1 MQLGLDGK
9 VALVTGASM
18 GIGQAIAARLAQE
31 GGTVVITARNAKG
44 IEDAAKAIIAEGGGT
59 AIGLTCDVCSEAD
72 IGKLAGEIE
81 QRFGRLDILVN
92 NAGGI
97 QGFTDFDGLT
107 DDDWEVTWQ
116 LNVMSVVRMVR
127 AFKDL
132 LAKQPGGRMINIT
145 SEAGIQP
152 DRVYPQYGA
161 AKAAVINLSK
171 SLSKELGKQGI
182 MVNCVSPGIIAT
194 EGVVDGWKQT
204 AKLKGISLDEVI
216 DQFMKH
222 RRAGVVRGKPGEA
235 DEVASLVAYLAS
247 PLSSYIT
254 GSNFR
259 VDGGGVQTP

>member
-1 MQLGLDGK
+1 MDLGLEGK
-9 VALVTGASM
+9 IALVTGASM
-18 GIGQAIAARLAQE
+18 GIGWAIAARLAQE
-31 GGTVVITARNAKG
+31 GASVIITARNAKG
-44 IEDAAKAIIAEGGGT
+44 IEDAARQITDKGGT
-59 AIGLTCDVCSEAD
+59 ATGLTCDVCSAEDIDRLAAD
-72 IGKLAGEIE
+72 IGS
-81 QRFGRLDILVN
+81 RFGRLDILVN

-97 QGFTDFDGLT
+97 QGFTDFNGLT
-107 DDDWEVTWQ
+107 DDDWQATWE

-127 AFKDL
+127 AFRAML
-132 LAKQPGGRMINIT
+132 SAQPGGRMINIT
-145 SEAGIQP
+145 SEAGVQP

-204 AKLKGISLDEVI
+204 AQLKGIALEEVI
-216 DQFMKH
+216 GQFMKH
-222 RRAGVVRGKPGEA
+222 RRPGVVRGTPGEA
-235 DEVASLVAYLAS
+235 DEVATLVAYLCS

-259 VDGGGVQTP
+259 VDGGGIHTP